1 MLPIIILAGGRGTR
15 LKSAVPDL
23 PKCLAPVGGS
33 SFIELLLARL
43 ASFGASDV
51 YLSLGY
57 KSDLVIPVLQK
68 QASIKNIHWFVES
81 LPLGTGGAIKACMDE
96 FGLSEALVINGDTWL
111 EGDLLSMLQLSV
123 KEEYSMIMG
132 VVLVADRER
141 YGGVEISNG
150 IVTGYG
156 EKDNN
161 GPGLINGGIYCL
173 KAECF
178 SFMESKTNFS
188 FESAIIPK
196 LVKSKLIQAVVL
208 GVDFIDIG
216 VPDDYYSF
224 VARHGN

>member
-1 MLPIIILAGGRGTR
+1 
-15 LKSAVPDL
+15 
-23 PKCLAPVGGS
+23 
-33 SFIELLLARL
+33 
-43 ASFGASDV
+43 
-51 YLSLGY
+51 
-57 KSDLVIPVLQK
+57 
-68 QASIKNIHWFVES
+68 
-81 LPLGTGGAIKACMDE
+81 MDE

-132 VVLVADRER
+132 VVSVADRER
-141 YGGVEISNG
+141 YGGVEVSNG

-156 EKDNN
+156 EKDTS

-178 SFMESKTNFS
+178 SFMESKMNFS
-188 FESAIIPK
+188 FENAIIPM